1 MHIDDNLFERVGAVI
16 LLVFDMK
23 KSIKFYIFLI
33 IALSSTL
40 LALKLQYSVYHSS
53 FSLQFYEIWWCK
65 NKRLIEHLVG
75 SVGRYYHDATFLGV
89 EICLSSSSSLCTVS
103 GFVRNSK
110 KDLSCLIFCMSAITS
125 SAVTPCFM
133 SYSICLAQLEIV
145 LYFLKFRF

>member
-53 FSLQFYEIWWCK
+53 FSLQF
-65 NKRLIEHLVG
+65 
-75 SVGRYYHDATFLGV
+75 
-89 EICLSSSSSLCTVS
+89 
-103 GFVRNSK
+103 
-110 KDLSCLIFCMSAITS
+110 
-125 SAVTPCFM
+125 
-133 SYSICLAQLEIV
+133 
-145 LYFLKFRF
+145 